1 MAKVESMRGRRGC
14 CPGGPR
20 AILSIDEEKR
30 TGKLTWKGI
39 DRPDVYP
46 MGPVGS
52 HKARQNSAACCPCV

>member
-14 CPGGPR
+14 CPVVPV
-20 AILSIDEEKR
+20 LSFPLFDEKR